1 MHMSAFLASH
11 PEATSGAPPWRWA
24 VASALTT
31 VLGVVAAVSTVL
43 WALGG
48 LQSPDA
54 APMLAFLAAIL
65 VGVASTARLPRA
77 LARVAYLRGLARDGR
92 RCYAVT
98 DDELFVT
105 DDGGRG
111 LLVELDQI
119 VELIL
124 DGDELRLRVDD
135 ADAQGVVYA
144 VLFGCFDDDGPS
156 PGPCF
161 DALAARLRARRSPA
175 RIEPCAVDV

>member
-24 VASALTT
+24 VASALTLT
-31 VLGVVAAVSTVL
+31 IGVLAAVGTVL

-48 LQSPDA
+48 LRSPDA
-54 APMLAFLAAIL
+54 APMLALLAAIL
-65 VGVASTARLPRA
+65 VGVALLARLPRA
-77 LARVAYLRGLARDGR
+77 LGRVAYLRGLARDGR

-98 DDELFVT
+98 EDELFIT
-105 DDGGRG
+105 DDGGRA

-124 DGDELRLRVDD
+124 DGGELRVRVDD
-135 ADAQGVVYA
+135 AEAQGVVYA
-144 VLFGCFDDDGPS
+144 VLFGCFDEDGPS

-161 DALAARLRARRSPA
+161 DAVAAQLRARRSPA
-175 RIEPCAVDV
+175 RIEPCAAEV